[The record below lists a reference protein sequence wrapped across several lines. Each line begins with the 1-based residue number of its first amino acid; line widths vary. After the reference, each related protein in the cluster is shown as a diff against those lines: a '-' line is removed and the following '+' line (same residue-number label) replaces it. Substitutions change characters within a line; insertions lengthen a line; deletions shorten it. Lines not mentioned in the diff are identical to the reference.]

1 MRLFWCFNYR
11 EIVMI
16 KLSSFFKAVVKEILV
31 FLKVGIVAC
40 TIFYLIPMTIY
51 AYTQGGV
58 SSSSIDTYT
67 LTNGQKTV
75 VFQSMSHIGLRSF
88 YKEVGEEMTDYRN
101 KGYRILLEGIGS
113 TGYKPLRKGDIGY
126 EIEVAKYNSYY
137 DINKKI
143 LDDMDSKSIYKN
155 SKYTYQ
161 GIEMSRYMA
170 YDDEYADISYSTLF
184 DLADKKAKEKNINQ
198 SAVDAYKDMDFK
210 YSDSTNRLLNNE
222 KLFIYTQNIR
232 NYPIF
237 TFFDNYLPALTD
249 MILPENSLRTEV
261 TINARNQNLVKHI
274 IEEPENFIYLTYG
287 SAHFKGVFD
296 NLKAIDSNWKI
307 VSTTQ
312 KMVFGS
318 H

>member
-1 MRLFWCFNYR
+1 MSQ
-11 EIVMI
+11 
-16 KLSSFFKAVVKEILV
+16 LSSFLKAAGKEILI
-31 FLKVGIVAC
+31 FLKVGVVAC

-58 SSSSIDTYT
+58 TSSSMNTYT

-113 TGYKPLRKGDIGY
+113 TGYKPLRKGDVGY
-126 EIEVAKYNSYY
+126 EVEVAKYNSYY

-143 LDDMDSKSIYKN
+143 LDDMENTSIYKN

-161 GIEMSRYMA
+161 GIELSRYMA

-184 DLADKKAKEKNINQ
+184 DLADKKAKEKNISQ
-198 SAVDAYKDMDFK
+198 SALNAYKDMDFK
-210 YSDSTNRLLNNE
+210 YSNSTNRLLNNE
-222 KLFIYTQNIR
+222 KFYIYIQNTSEF
-232 NYPIF
+232 PLF
-237 TFFDNYLPALTD
+237 TFINYYLTPLVNR
-249 MILPENSLRTEV
+249 IFPEYSLITDV
-261 TINARNQNLVKHI
+261 TVNARNQNLVNHI
-274 IEEPENFIYLTYG
+274 IDERENLIYLTYG
-287 SAHFKGVFD
+287 ADHFKGVFD
-296 NLKAIDSNWKI
+296 NLKAINPNWKI

-312 KMVFGS
+312 KIFLGS
-318 H
+318 Q

>member
-1 MRLFWCFNYR
+1 MSQ
-11 EIVMI
+11 
-16 KLSSFFKAVVKEILV
+16 LSSFLKAAGKEILI
-31 FLKVGIVAC
+31 FLKVGVVAC

-58 SSSSIDTYT
+58 TSSSMNTYT

-113 TGYKPLRKGDIGY
+113 TGYKPLRKGDVGY
-126 EIEVAKYNSYY
+126 EVEVAKYNSYY

-143 LDDMDSKSIYKN
+143 LDDMENTSIYKN

-161 GIEMSRYMA
+161 GIELSRYMA

-184 DLADKKAKEKNINQ
+184 DLADKKAKEKNISQ
-198 SAVDAYKDMDFK
+198 SALNAYKDMDFK
-210 YSDSTNRLLNNE
+210 YSNSTNRLLNNE
-222 KLFIYTQNIR
+222 KFYIYIQNTSEF
-232 NYPIF
+232 PLF
-237 TFFDNYLPALTD
+237 TFINYYLTPLVNR
-249 MILPENSLRTEV
+249 IFPEYSLITDV
-261 TINARNQNLVKHI
+261 TVNARNQNLVNHI
-274 IEEPENFIYLTYG
+274 IDEPENFIYLTYG
-287 SAHFKGVFD
+287 AAHFKGVFD
-296 NLKAIDSNWKI
+296 NLKAIDPNWQI

-312 KMVFGS
+312 KIFLGS